1 MLFCIDEMFARMD
14 SDGDNMITLQDY
26 MNRDR
31 YYVESVKAEF
41 NDIDT
46 NGLLSFILKIKTNE

>member
-1 MLFCIDEMFARMD
+1 MFARMD